1 MNGSVK
7 IQKFLGL
14 KSMVEGILSIPN
26 SPRLTPNTTPNKTL
40 KQNKAKTC
48 NKSVYMKIMR

>member
-7 IQKFLGL
+7 VQKFLGL

-26 SPRLTPNTTPNKTL
+26 SPRLTPNTTP
-40 KQNKAKTC
+40 KQNPKTKQSK
-48 NKSVYMKIMR
+48 NL